1 MSGRVDPR
9 RHEGVVVGDVPVKH
23 CHGCGRDL
31 PETEFSKDRL
41 KPDGLQTECKDCKK
55 AYREAHPE
63 SAESRRR
70 AMFRAR
76 MSRAMA
82 VAHEDYARVYMPG
95 RGYVTIE
102 LPPMGRE

>member
-1 MSGRVDPR
+1 M
-9 RHEGVVVGDVPVKH
+9 KH

-41 KPDGLQTECKDCKK
+41 KPDGLQTECKECKK

-95 RGYVTIE
+95 QGYVTIE
-102 LPPMGRE
+102 LPPMGRK